1 MYFVYKAAK
10 LYLTFCSQIKICK
23 LKSCSFGMEAV
34 LVLTVLCCLS
44 SSLEKGQ
51 PYIFRVGSGQVFLNV
66 LTNSIIHKCVII
78 GVSDPMNMII

>member
-1 MYFVYKAAK
+1 
-10 LYLTFCSQIKICK
+10 
-23 LKSCSFGMEAV
+23 MEAI